1 VNIFHRIFDKLYPA
15 IRFTYERLMGH
26 EWFSQVS
33 PNLWIGGAPTYSRD
47 YQFMVDN
54 GIDAVVNIRA
64 ERSDDLD
71 FYEENDIAHIRFKV
85 PDVAVPKHQTI
96 SEAVAWVEEQ
106 IAEGR
111 TVLVHCAK
119 GRGRSAAL
127 VAAYLMKAEG
137 MSYEDAEQHLVD
149 RRSLT
154 KLEGRHRRVLISW
167 DDTESGMGSEAQQP

>member
-1 VNIFHRIFDKLYPA
+1 MNIFHSIFDKFYPA

-47 YQFMVDN
+47 YQFMVNN
-54 GIDAVVNIRA
+54 GIDAAVNIRA
-64 ERSDDLD
+64 ERSDDLE
-71 FYEENDIAHIRFKV
+71 FYEENNIAHIRFMV
-85 PDVAVPKHQTI
+85 PDVAVPDHQTI
-96 SEAVAWVEEQ
+96 SEAVAWVEAR

-127 VAAYLMKAEG
+127 VAAYLMKTEG
-137 MSYEDAEQHLVD
+137 MSYEEAEEHLVN

-154 KLEGRHRRVLISW
+154 KLEGRHRRVLTSW
-167 DDTESGMGSEAQQP
+167 NHTEPGMGSGAQRS